1 MRTQFLWMAVCI
13 LTLSAAFACSSVA
26 DNRRNPKLP
35 DPEKMMAVLK
45 ERLHLTQEQESQVFP
60 IVEDA
65 AKERQAI
72 IQRCREDPMSNAA
85 TLRNELIK
93 LRERTE
99 KKLTPILSH
108 EQMNEYWRFLT
119 EMPQRSGSREG
130 RPGGRRPG
138 RSNLI

>member
-1 MRTQFLWMAVCI
+1 
-13 LTLSAAFACSSVA
+13 
-26 DNRRNPKLP
+26 
-35 DPEKMMAVLK
+35 MAVLK

-65 AKERQAI
+65 AKERRAI
-72 IQRCREDPMSNAA
+72 IQKCREDPMSNAA

-119 EMPQRSGSREG
+119 EMPQQSGSREG
-130 RPGGRRPG
+130 RPADRDGPTSSERLVSCEQRTLLAN
-138 RSNLI
+138 RETIQ